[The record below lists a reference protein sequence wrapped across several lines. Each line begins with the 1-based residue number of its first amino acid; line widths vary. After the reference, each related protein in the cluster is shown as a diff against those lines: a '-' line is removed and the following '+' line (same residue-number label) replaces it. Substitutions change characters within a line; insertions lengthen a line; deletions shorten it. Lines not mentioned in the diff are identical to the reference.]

1 MATEAADIPD
11 PISLTQKRDGVEDKE
26 LTSELSYTIVNEVP
40 MEEEK
45 NSVESSVN
53 QPPETIE
60 ILEKTEH
67 MQVVNGKEV
76 PNVNVVDEGNVGN
89 IEGEIFLK
97 SSSVS
102 DEKPMRN
109 TEENQSITKE
119 ELSDLQDEKGCIT
132 DKNIIVEGS
141 YAKAG
146 PDVGYLEE
154 KTSMAYEDRSQ
165 EIVELSEKM
174 KDVTTID
181 VEVQNKNFES
191 SFVEKLENISFPK
204 VDNLETSKEESAAG
218 MKYIVKESP
227 DEADDQNEILR
238 NIATTDRNLST
249 TGKVDE
255 NPEPKAEESMRESE
269 DLAPPEALTMECK
282 HERLMVLASED
293 NAEDKEKEKTET
305 SKHEEHS
312 VQSFVQ
318 KNEPAK
324 ANLGSP
330 LDVTSEEIET
340 PSPSEYAETMTNI
353 EEQRPVGIPQ
363 EILGETRQDE
373 TIIADDINKNEN
385 PEAKNVST
393 VDLDEKTRSME
404 VEISSKNGN
413 ELYVTH
419 PPIEET
425 VKGEGEQQDEVSM
438 SESGGRLH
446 EVFEIPMEEAKRV
459 NETFEASK
467 SPEGIILEHTS
478 TEGALNMKVTLA
490 TSELNINPEKG
501 CELNSE
507 KEIKEIN
514 AEENIKE
521 ETEQKEKAFDTEI
534 QIATKSHSGVR
545 GC

>member
-11 PISLTQKRDGVEDKE
+11 PISLTKRDGVEDKE

-293 NAEDKEKEKTET
+293 NA
-305 SKHEEHS
+305 
-312 VQSFVQ
+312 
-318 KNEPAK
+318 
-324 ANLGSP
+324 G
-330 LDVTSEEIET
+330 
-340 PSPSEYAETMTNI
+340 
-353 EEQRPVGIPQ
+353 
-363 EILGETRQDE
+363 
-373 TIIADDINKNEN
+373 
-385 PEAKNVST
+385 
-393 VDLDEKTRSME
+393 
-404 VEISSKNGN
+404 
-413 ELYVTH
+413 
-419 PPIEET
+419 
-425 VKGEGEQQDEVSM
+425 
-438 SESGGRLH
+438 
-446 EVFEIPMEEAKRV
+446 
-459 NETFEASK
+459 
-467 SPEGIILEHTS
+467 
-478 TEGALNMKVTLA
+478 
-490 TSELNINPEKG
+490 
-501 CELNSE
+501 
-507 KEIKEIN
+507 
-514 AEENIKE
+514 
-521 ETEQKEKAFDTEI
+521 
-534 QIATKSHSGVR
+534 
-545 GC
+545 